1 MALGLSMA
9 DGNITVEVSTQA
21 AQAELA
27 RLRAENAR
35 LAREAHEWWTACANA
50 TKEIEWLTQEQRKLR
65 ELREKVGMAYGY
77 LWCVNNEPC
86 APDYMPPDR
95 MAYEAR
101 KLLRDT
107 MTDEERGTYINRVLP
122 LVRGVGA

>member
-1 MALGLSMA
+1 MA

-21 AQAELA
+21 AQAELE
-27 RLRAENAR
+27 RLRGE
-35 LAREAHEWWTACANA
+35 LAA
-50 TKEIEWLTQEQRKLR
+50 
-65 ELREKVGMAYGY
+65 LREKIGLAYGY

-86 APDYMPPDR
+86 APNYMPADR

-107 MTDEERGTYINRVLP
+107 MTDEERGEYINRVLP

>member
-1 MALGLSMA
+1 MA
-9 DGNITVEVSTQA
+9 DGKITVEVSTQA
-21 AQAELA
+21 AQAEME
-27 RLRAENAR
+27 RLRVE
-35 LAREAHEWWTACANA
+35 LAA
-50 TKEIEWLTQEQRKLR
+50 
-65 ELREKVGMAYGY
+65 LREKVGLAYGY

-101 KLLRDT
+101 KVLRDT
-107 MTDEERGTYINRVLP
+107 MTHDERGGYINRVLT

>member
-1 MALGLSMA
+1 MGLELSMA

-21 AQAELA
+21 AQDEMQRLTAELA
-27 RLRAENAR
+27 
-35 LAREAHEWWTACANA
+35 H
-50 TKEIEWLTQEQRKLR
+50 
-65 ELREKVGMAYGY
+65 LREKVGLAYGY

-107 MTDEERGTYINRVLP
+107 MKAMATTATVVLNEP
-122 LVRGVGA
+122 DLDVSYDDVRKALATIAG

>member
-1 MALGLSMA
+1 MA
-9 DGNITVEVSTQA
+9 DGNIAVEVSTRA
-21 AQAELA
+21 AQDELQRLRDQNATLKRDLVYARDGLTKGRTRMREDIKRLTAELA
-27 RLRAENAR
+27 
-35 LAREAHEWWTACANA
+35 
-50 TKEIEWLTQEQRKLR
+50 
-65 ELREKVGMAYGY
+65 ELREKVGLAYGY

-107 MTDEERGTYINRVLP
+107 MTHEERGEYINRVLP
-122 LVRGVGA
+122 LVRGTGA

>member
-1 MALGLSMA
+1 MGLELSMA

-21 AQAELA
+21 AQDEMQRLTAELA
-27 RLRAENAR
+27 
-35 LAREAHEWWTACANA
+35 H
-50 TKEIEWLTQEQRKLR
+50 
-65 ELREKVGMAYGY
+65 LREKVGLAYGY